1 MSVQRTRR
9 TRIVTGVTMKLIL
22 HLALLGFVFLRFAG
36 SCTLGQEQTNVPGR
50 SKPSNQTSRPSNV
63 TIDARTANLNP
74 DISAK
79 SKRHWDKKFWAMWLP
94 AIAVQV
100 GDAALTQQCLTHPD
114 CREGNPLL
122 GKRPSPWL
130 LYGIKVGVVGV
141 SYLCSRA
148 ARQDRDKSWL
158 AYPIAL
164 TFWGS
169 AGVVNN
175 AIVLSHLD
183 TQPRQDQALAT
194 IKQSTVANVSGC
206 AACITLASFS
216 HFVPSSLTWPTVS
229 DSVRLKY
236 ELRTL
241 KTH

>member
-1 MSVQRTRR
+1 
-9 TRIVTGVTMKLIL
+9 MKLTL
-22 HLALLGFVFLRFAG
+22 HLALLSFVFLRFAG
-36 SCTLGQEQTNVPGR
+36 SCTLGQAQTNVPGL

-63 TIDARTANLNP
+63 TIDARTANLKP

-130 LYGIKVGVVGV
+130 LYGVKVGVVGV
-141 SYLCSRA
+141 SYLYSRA
-148 ARQDRDKSWL
+148 ARQGRDKSWL

-164 TFWGS
+164 TVLGS

-216 HFVPSSLTWPTVS
+216 HFVPSSLTQPTVS
-229 DSVRLKY
+229 DSVKLKY
-236 ELRTL
+236 ELKTL